1 MIELKK
7 QIKHFNSKN
16 SRGLKIEPIDAATLT
31 QLTTPSVVSSPVIA
45 VPVQAVQPS
54 PNRKM
59 FLSNVMGALGGN
71 GGAGAGIAGAGA
83 GLLMAKM
90 GEGDEKK
97 EIKHKEKD
105 LTDSEFGLLMFAQNR
120 HKGLT
125 QVEGEVGRR
134 GLLTCRC
141 GHWRAIWTF

>member
-16 SRGLKIEPIDAATLT
+16 TRGLKINPIDASELT
-31 QLTTPSVVSSPVIA
+31 QFNNSSVT
-45 VPVQAVQPS
+45 PVQIIAIPVQMTQPN

-90 GEGDEKK
+90 GEGEEKT
-97 EIKHKEKD
+97 ELRNKEKD
-105 LTDSEFGLLMFAQNR
+105 LEDSEFGLLMFAQNR
-120 HKGLT
+120 HKGLA
-125 QVEGEVGRR
+125 QVEGQVSRREEVTRR
-134 GLLTCRC
+134 
-141 GHWRAIWTF
+141 